1 MVVWRTQGK
10 CSAET
15 AAVLASCGK
24 KQHGGGGGDGD
35 LEEDGI
41 FPTRLFTH
49 KHSLDAVSLPPRRL
63 RSLCV
68 VAASRCRCILDHI
81 GAEYYIVAGQ

>member
-24 KQHGGGGGDGD
+24 KQHGGGGDGDGD
-35 LEEDGI
+35 LEDDGI

-49 KHSLDAVSLPPRRL
+49 KHSLDAVSLPQPTTL
-63 RSLCV
+63 LSL
-68 VAASRCRCILDHI
+68 RCRCIALSLHP
-81 GAEYYIVAGQ
+81 

>member
-49 KHSLDAVSLPPRRL
+49 KHSLDAVSLLPQPTPL
-63 RSLCV
+63 SL
-68 VAASRCRCILDHI
+68 RCRCIALSLHP
-81 GAEYYIVAGQ
+81 